1 MVRERTKID
10 CVPTAHFRISD
21 ELLERAQ
28 RAADADRRSLSNWLG
43 LVVERA
49 LEEMPDEPDAAR
61 PSQARTSRES

>member
-1 MVRERTKID
+1 
-10 CVPTAHFRISD
+10 VPTAHFRISE

-49 LEEMPDEPDAAR
+49 LDEAEPEPAK
-61 PSQARTSRES
+61 ESAS

>member
-1 MVRERTKID
+1 MRLKVRERTRID
-10 CVPTAHFRISD
+10 HVPTAHFRISD

-49 LEEMPDEPDAAR
+49 LDAAE
-61 PSQARTSRES
+61 PKPAKESAS